1 MSGNGQGLGRTGKA
15 PEERFAK
22 HGLEVRPRVRAWKR
36 SSVCQS
42 EPTPRGL
49 LFETKKEN
57 SSMCSHQSH
66 ASCFLFRVQ
75 VMGTSDFRRFYL
87 RVDDEFSIAVS
98 DSEISRSLQLGLY
111 RTFRQNRSIRAA
123 TAVGRQGPRR
133 LRLTF
138 SSFPH
143 FGSKFFHRNQ
153 PEYIPATLSQQQKFV
168 HVFVH
173 VHRLVLHRALVYT
186 RSSLRVHI
194 ACAVRIH
201 PVWEQ
206 HTPAFPSSHRAGI
219 FRW

>member
-1 MSGNGQGLGRTGKA
+1 MSSLPPRVTSISIATAFHDRRSAATRVRVACVGSGRMSGNGQGLGRTGKA

-87 RVDDEFSIAVS
+87 RVDDEFSIAVFRFGNIAKFTAWPVPNVS
-98 DSEISRSLQLGLY
+98 SESLYSSGY
-111 RTFRQNRSIRAA
+111 GRWSARTPKV
-123 TAVGRQGPRR
+123 TVD
-133 LRLTF
+133 
-138 SSFPH
+138 
-143 FGSKFFHRNQ
+143 
-153 PEYIPATLSQQQKFV
+153 
-168 HVFVH
+168 VFVI
-173 VHRLVLHRALVYT
+173 
-186 RSSLRVHI
+186 S
-194 ACAVRIH
+194 
-201 PVWEQ
+201 PFWQ
-206 HTPAFPSSHRAGI
+206 
-219 FRW
+219 